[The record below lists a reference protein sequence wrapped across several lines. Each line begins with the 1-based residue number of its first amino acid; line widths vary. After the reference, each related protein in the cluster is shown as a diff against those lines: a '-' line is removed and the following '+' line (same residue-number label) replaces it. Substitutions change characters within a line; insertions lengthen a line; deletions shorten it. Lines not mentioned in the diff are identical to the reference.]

1 MKIKAHGPNH
11 KASTNRTQTTIQR
24 TILNVQK
31 IILGKEVHK
40 DNSLTDWNNSLK
52 TIWVSDSQRLP
63 IYSND
68 HGGHYWD
75 GRYSVQERSR

>member
-1 MKIKAHGPNH
+1 MDK
-11 KASTNRTQTTIQR
+11 TQTD
-24 TILNVQK
+24 L
-31 IILGKEVHK
+31 
-40 DNSLTDWNNSLK
+40 SLTWDYQKFLRNTWK
-52 TIWVSDSQRLP
+52 SDSQRPL